1 MASNIETKI
10 MLEAKRKGLDP
21 DEVLQ
26 LMMVP
31 FEWTGN
37 SYLFNFDSIPIEELS
52 NYIDYIFRK
61 QGYSLDKGTQIDGIY
76 VKTRFGDSL
85 AYKRLPIEYRY
96 KVEMYLNG
104 GKTYLEISRMLQGG
118 LMSADKTIYGENYL
132 NSELNKIVDQLEF
145 LKPSIKGYLICNKC
159 GAYYEVH
166 KEESPK
172 DPQNRRFWDPKN
184 GVFEGFPDKCEC
196 DGTFE
201 YIALPDLPDERL
213 VERKRT
219 ASPTEYLRAP
229 MALIVVSSACIGSM
243 GYNQSIIATSGM
255 FGLGF
260 GMVLLLIRDKS
271 QELVFSMISRRL
283 IYFLSAVLFFVEGW
297 VLFNVWIQANNS
309 VILMIISLIFVFIA
323 VIFGLGMIFKM
334 ISPDNPRN
342 FLDPPL

>member
-96 KVEMYLNG
+96 KVEMCLNE
-104 GKTYLEISRMLQGG
+104 GKTYLKISRMLQGG

-172 DPQNRRFWDPKN
+172 D
-184 GVFEGFPDKCEC
+184 FPDKCEC

-243 GYNQSIIATSGM
+243 GYNQSIVATSGM

-271 QELVFSMISRRL
+271 QELVFSMISRCL
-283 IYFLSAVLFFVEGW
+283 IYLLSAVLFFVEGG